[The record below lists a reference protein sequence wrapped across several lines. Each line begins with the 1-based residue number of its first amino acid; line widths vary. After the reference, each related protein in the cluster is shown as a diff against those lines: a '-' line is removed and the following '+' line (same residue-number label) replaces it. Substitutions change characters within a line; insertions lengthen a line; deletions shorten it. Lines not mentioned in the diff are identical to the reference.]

1 MKKRYVNFVSIFFAA
16 LCFAFTACNGM
27 TTGKG
32 TGTVRVIIGGGDT
45 RSVNAAGLPI
55 FDEKNTKITVT
66 DKDGTELAKGNGKTP
81 VELTLNIDTEIT
93 VKVVVT
99 TAAGVWR
106 GSKEHTVTAGN
117 NDVVV
122 KLSKTPKSVGNVLSK
137 VKLNKPQDVEIT
149 LKLAN
154 GKELKE
160 LIDDV
165 KIRGN
170 HQGYPVIARDGKGRI
185 YVLYDKGSSRHFSR
199 FDAEG
204 TEDAEG
210 NDFETAITSILPSS
224 VRIRTMTVDAKTNT
238 IFVFDTSSPNVYA
251 LTESSPNVFTC
262 SGPFDISTLPVAA
275 TALPVSA
282 AAAYNGVLF
291 LATSANK
298 LIACDVALSGTSL
311 TLVERAIE
319 TLENLRPSSL
329 GGWTACTGLFAD
341 ESGVYCLLYGSSLRS
356 PQWYMVGA
364 LVHYTYSEG
373 GLANKTVK
381 GLHSKAGENDP
392 SLTFEE
398 KAFVNPVG
406 FIGYDEDYLYIADD
420 GAEISENPYI
430 DFCIAG
436 NKNRIAKVNRDTKVL
451 TFEDSTSDVTWFAE
465 YREYPPTKIPH
476 LLWSHDEDGHVTLK
490 LKTLDGSVKELIQ
503 NINTRQRDKLMT
515 ARDSAGNVYVLYC
528 DSTPTAQLHLERF
541 SADGTKD
548 NNFGTAKTGFTFPDT
563 DITDL
568 AVDFKTADVFLLK
581 RTRVVPRDTMITAY
595 MAKADN
601 GYASFSGPATVT
613 MPDAST
619 SVTFNSVAAFDG
631 TLFFAMDV
639 EVGTNDVKKLYAYKM
654 QTAGSFAFTTDKA
667 ETELDELWQH
677 PTKSPMVCT
686 GLFADRKG
694 VYGLLAQ
701 KNVIGG
707 AAFYALGKIVRYTYD
722 GSTQLT
728 PVVLSGNNSGL
739 NPAAANPGSMGYDA
753 QYFSYPAGF
762 LGYDGDTLYIA
773 DDGVNIEEVNENIYI
788 NGNKDRIMAFN
799 RKNNTLSAS
808 SLDLDG
814 ATWFKSYDKYT
825 YPETKMLLWEK
836 GSSQYWV
843 GDNGTEVYSSSSALN
858 TPSSQRL
865 TDVFCYDQNGK
876 LYIVMREG
884 SVYKVKRFTPTDTG
898 FNSRDMKIKNE
909 SERPVSIA
917 VDVSGGTNTLYYGTN
932 DSVTP
937 KWTVKKIEWQYYF
950 DEEREPE
957 LFTSCTGEELTAL
970 AANKDGVFVG
980 VKQIYEESV
989 GVNQIPKYRLKVKKF
1004 LKGTHANGSVTVVEN
1019 DPLYV
1024 SAPGSTNPYTPIPK
1038 PASSSHDPYIEYEEA
1053 ISDLQV
1059 VEGTLYAIMEKAE
1072 KIRRYHSG
1080 ANACTIDEFKTS
1092 SALYKVGKTAEG
1104 FSENAEKL
1112 AEKRAVPPVGS
1123 NPGVGYGFYR
1133 FIAVK
1138 PKKLV
1143 IASDGAYDVNG
1154 HNSGSSG
1161 NPVHNDN
1168 KVLIYD
1174 LDGNLN
1180 TPEETDT
1187 AGKFSKE
1194 LKPGSGFTWE

>member
-1 MKKRYVNFVSIFFAA
+1 M
-16 LCFAFTACNGM
+16 
-27 TTGKG
+27 
-32 TGTVRVIIGGGDT
+32 
-45 RSVNAAGLPI
+45 
-55 FDEKNTKITVT
+55 
-66 DKDGTELAKGNGKTP
+66 
-81 VELTLNIDTEIT
+81 
-93 VKVVVT
+93 
-99 TAAGVWR
+99 
-106 GSKEHTVTAGN
+106 
-117 NDVVV
+117 
-122 KLSKTPKSVGNVLSK
+122 
-137 VKLNKPQDVEIT
+137 
-149 LKLAN
+149 
-154 GKELKE
+154 
-160 LIDDV
+160 
-165 KIRGN
+165 
-170 HQGYPVIARDGKGRI
+170 
-185 YVLYDKGSSRHFSR
+185 
-199 FDAEG
+199 
-204 TEDAEG
+204 
-210 NDFETAITSILPSS
+210 
-224 VRIRTMTVDAKTNT
+224 
-238 IFVFDTSSPNVYA
+238 
-251 LTESSPNVFTC
+251 
-262 SGPFDISTLPVAA
+262 STLHGAA

-298 LIACDVALSGTSL
+298 LLACDVTLSGTSL
-311 TLVERAIE
+311 TLAERTIE
-319 TLENLRPSSL
+319 TLENLRPNSL

-341 ESGVYCLLYGSSLRS
+341 ESGVYCLLYGSSLSS
-356 PQWYMVGA
+356 PQLYMVGA

-373 GLANKTVK
+373 GLTNKTVK

-398 KAFVNPVG
+398 NAFVNPVG

-430 DFCIAG
+430 GFCIAG
-436 NKNRIAKVNRDTKVL
+436 NKNRIAKVKRDTFEL
-451 TFEDSTSDVTWFAE
+451 SFEDSGTRATWFAE

-490 LKTLDGSVKELIQ
+490 LKTLDGTEQPLVQ

-515 ARDSAGNVYVLYC
+515 ARDSSGNVYVLYF
-528 DSTPTAQLHLERF
+528 DNMPAAQLHLERF
-541 SADGTKD
+541 STDGIKD
-548 NNFGTAKTGFTFPDT
+548 DNFGTAKTGFTLPDT
-563 DITDL
+563 GITDL

-581 RTRVVPRDTMITAY
+581 RTMKSSSNTEITAY

-619 SVTFNSVAAFDG
+619 SVTVDSVAAFDG

-639 EVGTNDVKKLYAYKM
+639 EVGSDDVKKLYAYKM
-654 QTAGSFAFTTDKA
+654 QTAGSFAFTTGKA
-667 ETELDELWQH
+667 ETELSKLRDDD
-677 PTKSPMVCT
+677 KNPMVCT

-694 VYGLLAQ
+694 VYGVLAQ
-701 KNVIGG
+701 QNVIGG

-728 PVVLSGNNSGL
+728 PVALSGNNSGL
-739 NPAAANPGSMGYDA
+739 NTAAANLGSIGYDA
-753 QYFSYPAGF
+753 QYFSNPVGF
-762 LGYDGDTLYIA
+762 IGYDGDTLYIA
-773 DDGVNIEEVNENIYI
+773 DNGVNIEEVNENLHV
-788 NGNKDRIMAFN
+788 NGNQDRIMAFD

-843 GDNGTEVYSSSSALN
+843 GDNGTEAYSLSSALSI
-858 TPSSQRL
+858 TSSQRL
-865 TDVFCYDQNGK
+865 TDVFCYDQNGN
-876 LYIVMREG
+876 LYIVTRDG
-884 SVYKVKRFTPTDTG
+884 PDYKVKRFTPTDTG
-898 FNSRDMKIKNE
+898 LNSTGDMKIKDE
-909 SERPVSIA
+909 AVQPVSIA
-917 VDVSGGTNTLYYGTN
+917 VDVSGGTKTLYYGIN
-932 DSVTP
+932 DYSP
-937 KWTVKKIEWQYYF
+937 LQWAVKKIEWQYYF

-980 VKQIYEESV
+980 VKQIYEENV

-1004 LKGTHANGSVTVVEN
+1004 LKGTHADGSVTVVEN

-1024 SAPGSTNPYTPIPK
+1024 SAPESTNPHTPIPE
-1038 PASSSHDPYIEYEEA
+1038 PASSSHNPYIAYEEA

-1080 ANACTIDEFKTS
+1080 EGACTIDEFKMS
-1092 SALYKVGKTAEG
+1092 SALYKVGKTADG

-1112 AEKRAVPPVGS
+1112 AEKRAVPPQGS

-1143 IASDGAYDVNG
+1143 IASDGAWG
-1154 HNSGSSG
+1154 KEGNSASHVEAD
-1161 NPVHNDN
+1161 NN
-1168 KVLIYD
+1168 KVLTYD

-1180 TPEETDT
+1180 SPEEKNA

-1194 LKPGSGFTWE
+1194 LQRSSSGFNWE

>member
-1 MKKRYVNFVSIFFAA
+1 M
-16 LCFAFTACNGM
+16 
-27 TTGKG
+27 
-32 TGTVRVIIGGGDT
+32 
-45 RSVNAAGLPI
+45 
-55 FDEKNTKITVT
+55 
-66 DKDGTELAKGNGKTP
+66 AKGDGKTP
-81 VELTLNIDTEIT
+81 VELTLNIDTKIT

-106 GSKEHTVTAGN
+106 GSKEHIVTAGN

-137 VKLNKPQDVEIT
+137 VKRNESQDVEIT

-170 HQGYPVIARDGKGRI
+170 HQAYPVIARDGKGRI

-204 TEDAEG
+204 TEDAH
-210 NDFETAITSILPSS
+210 FETAITSALPSS
-224 VRIRTMTVDAKTNT
+224 VRIRTMTVDAKTDT

-251 LTESSPNVFTC
+251 LTESSPKVFTC

-298 LIACDVALSGTSL
+298 LIACDVTLSGTSL

-341 ESGVYCLLYGSSLRS
+341 KSGVYCLLYGSSLRS

-451 TFEDSTSDVTWFAE
+451 TFEDSASDVTWFAE
-465 YREYPPTKIPH
+465 YREYPPPTKIPH
-476 LLWSHDEDGHVTLK
+476 LLWSRDEDGHVTLK
-490 LKTLDGSVKELIQ
+490 LKTLDGSVKELVQ
-503 NINTRQRDKLMT
+503 DINTRQQDKLMT
-515 ARDSAGNVYVLYC
+515 ARDSAGNVYVLYH
-528 DSTPTAQLHLERF
+528 STSDHALHLERF

-548 NNFGTAKTGFTFPDT
+548 DSFGTAKTGFTWPDTGVINNT

-581 RTRVVPRDTMITAY
+581 RTRVSSTDTMITAY

-613 MPDAST
+613 MPGAST

-739 NPAAANPGSMGYDA
+739 NPAAANPGSIQYDEH
-753 QYFSYPAGF
+753 YFSYPAGF

-773 DDGVNIEEVNENIYI
+773 DDGVNIEEVNENIYV

-814 ATWFKSYDKYT
+814 ATWFKSYDKYI

-843 GDNGTEVYSSSSALN
+843 GDNGTEAYSLSSALST
-858 TPSSQRL
+858 TPSQHL
-865 TDVFCYDQNGK
+865 TDVFCYDQDGN
-876 LYIVMREG
+876 LYVVVQEG
-884 SVYKVKRFTPTDTG
+884 SSYKVKRFTPTDTG
-898 FNSRDMKIKNE
+898 LNSTGDMKIKDE
-909 SERPVSIA
+909 SGLPVSIA
-917 VDVSGGTNTLYYGTN
+917 VDVSGGTKTLYYGIN
-932 DSVTP
+932 DYSP
-937 KWTVKKIEWQYYF
+937 LQWAVKKIEWQYYF

-957 LFTSCTGEELTAL
+957 LFTSCIDEELTAL

-980 VKQIYEESV
+980 VKQIYEETV
-989 GVNQIPKYRLKVKKF
+989 EGNQIPKYRLKVKKF
-1004 LKGTHANGSVTVVEN
+1004 LKGKHANGSVTVVEN

-1024 SAPGSTNPYTPIPK
+1024 SAPESTNPHTPIPE
-1038 PASSSHDPYIEYEEA
+1038 PASSSHNPYIAYEEA

-1072 KIRRYHSG
+1072 KIRKY
-1080 ANACTIDEFKTS
+1080 NTVEDACTIDEFKMS
-1092 SALYKVGKTAEG
+1092 SALYKVGKKTADG
-1104 FSENAEKL
+1104 FSGNADKL
-1112 AEKRAVPPVGS
+1112 AEKSAVPPQGS
-1123 NPGVGYGFYR
+1123 NSGVGYGFYR

-1143 IASDGAYDVNG
+1143 IASDGAWG
-1154 HNSGSSG
+1154 KEGNSASH
-1161 NPVHNDN
+1161 VEADND
-1168 KVLIYD
+1168 KVLTYD

-1180 TPEETDT
+1180 SPEEKDT

-1194 LKPGSGFTWE
+1194 LQRSSSGFNWE

>member
-32 TGTVRVIIGGGDT
+32 TGTVRVIIGGG
-45 RSVNAAGLPI
+45 AARAVDPASGLPV
-55 FDEKNTKITVT
+55 FDDINTKITVI

-99 TAAGVWR
+99 TAAGEWR

-204 TEDAEG
+204 NEDA
-210 NDFETAITSILPSS
+210 DFETAITSILPSS
-224 VRIRTMTVDAKTNT
+224 VRIRTMTVDAKPNT

-298 LIACDVALSGTSL
+298 LIACDVTLSGTSL
-311 TLVERAIE
+311 TLAERTIE

-341 ESGVYCLLYGSSLRS
+341 ESGVYCLLYGSSLSS

-381 GLHSKAGENDP
+381 GLHSKAGGNDP

-398 KAFVNPVG
+398 MAFVNPVG

-451 TFEDSTSDVTWFAE
+451 TFEDSASDVTWFAE

-476 LLWSHDEDGHVTLK
+476 LLWSRDEDGHVTLK
-490 LKTLDGSVKELIQ
+490 LKTLDGSVKELVQ
-503 NINTRQRDKLMT
+503 DINTRQQDKLMT

-541 SADGTKD
+541 SADGIKD
-548 NNFGTAKTGFTFPDT
+548 NNFGTAKTGFTLPDT
-563 DITDL
+563 GITDL

-581 RTRVVPRDTMITAY
+581 RTRVSSTDTMITAY
-595 MAKADN
+595 MAKADT

-613 MPDAST
+613 MPDVRGA
-619 SVTFNSVAAFDG
+619 VTIDAVAAFDG

-639 EVGTNDVKKLYAYKM
+639 KVGSDDVKKLYAYKV
-654 QTAGSFAFTTDKA
+654 QTAGSFAFTADKA
-667 ETELDELWQH
+667 ETELSQLWQH

-686 GLFADRKG
+686 GLFVDRKG

-701 KNVIGG
+701 QNTTGG
-707 AAFYALGKIVRYTYD
+707 ADLYALGKIVRYTYD

-728 PVVLSGNNSGL
+728 QVALSGNNSGL
-739 NPAAANPGSMGYDA
+739 NPAAANPGSIGYDA
-753 QYFSYPAGF
+753 QYLSYPAGF

-773 DDGVNIEEVNENIYI
+773 DDGVDITEVNENLHV
-788 NGNKDRIMAFN
+788 NGNKDRIMAFD

-843 GDNGTEVYSSSSALN
+843 GDNGTEAYSPSSALST
-858 TPSSQRL
+858 TPSQHL
-865 TDVFCYDQNGK
+865 TDVFCYDQNGN
-876 LYIVMREG
+876 LYIVVCDG
-884 SVYKVKRFTPTDTG
+884 LDYKVKRFTPTDTG
-898 FNSRDMKIKNE
+898 LNSTGDMKIKNE
-909 SERPVSIA
+909 QKQPVSIA
-917 VDVSGGTNTLYYGTN
+917 VDVSGGTNILYYGIN
-932 DSVTP
+932 DYSP
-937 KWTVKKIEWQYYF
+937 LKWAVKKIEWQDFFYG
-950 DEEREPE
+950 ERQPE

-980 VKQIYEESV
+980 VKQIYEETV
-989 GVNQIPKYRLKVKKF
+989 GGNQIPKYRLKVKKF

-1024 SAPGSTNPYTPIPK
+1024 SAPESTNSYTPIPE
-1038 PASSSHDPYIEYEEA
+1038 PASSSHNPYIAYEEA

-1059 VEGTLYAIMEKAE
+1059 AEGTLYAIMEKAE
-1072 KIRRYHSG
+1072 KIRRYHNG
-1080 ANACTIDEFKTS
+1080 AGACTIDEFKMS

-1112 AEKRAVPPVGS
+1112 AEKSAVPPQGS
-1123 NPGVGYGFYR
+1123 NSGVGYGFYR

-1154 HNSGSSG
+1154 HLSGSSG

-1168 KVLIYD
+1168 KVLTYD

-1180 TPEETDT
+1180 TPEEKDA
-1187 AGKFSKE
+1187 AGKFTKE
-1194 LKPGSGFTWE
+1194 LKPGSGFSWE

>member
-1 MKKRYVNFVSIFFAA
+1 M
-16 LCFAFTACNGM
+16 
-27 TTGKG
+27 
-32 TGTVRVIIGGGDT
+32 GGGG
-45 RSVNAAGLPI
+45 AARAVDPASGLPV
-55 FDEKNTKITVT
+55 FDDINTKITVT
-66 DKDGTELAKGNGKTP
+66 DKDGTELAKGDGKTP
-81 VELTLNIDTEIT
+81 VELTLNIDTKIT

-185 YVLYDKGSSRHFSR
+185 YVLYDKGSSRHFTR

-204 TEDAEG
+204 TEDAH
-210 NDFETAITSILPSS
+210 FETAITSALPSS
-224 VRIRTMTVDAKTNT
+224 VRIRTMTVDAKTDT

-251 LTESSPNVFTC
+251 LTESSPKVFTC

-298 LIACDVALSGTSL
+298 LIACDVTLSGTSL

-341 ESGVYCLLYGSSLRS
+341 KSGVYCLLYGSSLRS

-381 GLHSKAGENDP
+381 GLHSKAGGNDP

-398 KAFVNPVG
+398 NAFVNPVG
-406 FIGYDEDYLYIADD
+406 FIGYDEEYLYIADD

-430 DFCIAG
+430 GFCIAG
-436 NKNRIAKVNRDTKVL
+436 NKNRIAKLNRDT
-451 TFEDSTSDVTWFAE
+451 FELFFDDSTSDATWFAE
-465 YREYPPTKIPH
+465 YTGYQYTSKIPNV
-476 LLWSHDEDGHVTLK
+476 LWSTDKDTHKVTLE
-490 LKTLDGSVKELIQ
+490 LKTANGTKALASDVDWFK
-503 NINTRQRDKLMT
+503 T
-515 ARDSAGNVYVLYC
+515 ARDSAGSVYVLYHK
-528 DSTPTAQLHLERF
+528 DSKLLLERF
-541 SADGTKD
+541 NADGKED
-548 NNFGTAKTGFTFPDT
+548 ANFGTVKTPTLLNFDSAIT
-563 DITDL
+563 DI
-568 AVDFKTADVFLLK
+568 AVDFKTGDVFLLK
-581 RTRVVPRDTMITAY
+581 RKNNVSDPKLTVY
-595 MAKADN
+595 MAKKTDE
-601 GYASFSGPATVT
+601 GYTEFSNAVMVTVPKDPGSPARI
-613 MPDAST
+613 D
-619 SVTFNSVAAFDG
+619 SVAAFDG

-639 EVGTNDVKKLYAYKM
+639 KVGSDDVKKLYAYKM

-667 ETELDELWQH
+667 EAELSKLRDDD
-677 PTKSPMVCT
+677 KNPMVCT

-722 GSTQLT
+722 GATQLT

-739 NPAAANPGSMGYDA
+739 NPAAANPGSIQYDEH
-753 QYFSYPAGF
+753 YFSYPAGF

-773 DDGVNIEEVNENIYI
+773 DDGVNIEEVNENIYV

-843 GDNGTEVYSSSSALN
+843 GDNGTEAYSLSSALST
-858 TPSSQRL
+858 TPSQHL
-865 TDVFCYDQNGK
+865 TDVFCYDQNGN
-876 LYIVMREG
+876 LYIVMRDG
-884 SVYKVKRFTPTDTG
+884 SDYKVKRFTPTDTG
-898 FNSRDMKIKNE
+898 LNSTGDMKIKDE
-909 SERPVSIA
+909 SGLPVSIA
-917 VDVSGGTNTLYYGTN
+917 VDVSGGTKTLYYGIN
-932 DSVTP
+932 DYSP
-937 KWTVKKIEWQYYF
+937 LKWAVKKIEWQYYF

-980 VKQIYEESV
+980 VKQIYEETV
-989 GVNQIPKYRLKVKKF
+989 GGNQIPKYRLKVKKF
-1004 LKGTHANGSVTVVEN
+1004 LKGTHADGSVTVVEN

-1024 SAPGSTNPYTPIPK
+1024 SAPESTNPHTPIPE
-1038 PASSSHDPYIEYEEA
+1038 PASSSHNPYIAYEEA

-1059 VEGTLYAIMEKAE
+1059 AEGTLYAIMAKTE
-1072 KIRRYHSG
+1072 KIRRYHTVED
-1080 ANACTIDEFKTS
+1080 ACTIDEFKMS
-1092 SALYKVGKTAEG
+1092 SALYKVGKAAVG
-1104 FSENAEKL
+1104 FSGNADKL
-1112 AEKRAVPPVGS
+1112 AEKSAVPPQGS

-1138 PKKLV
+1138 PKKLI
-1143 IASDGAYDVNG
+1143 IASDGAWG
-1154 HNSGSSG
+1154 KEGNSASHVEAD
-1161 NPVHNDN
+1161 NN
-1168 KVLIYD
+1168 KVLTYD

-1180 TPEETDT
+1180 SPEEKNA

-1194 LKPGSGFTWE
+1194 LQRSSSGFNWE